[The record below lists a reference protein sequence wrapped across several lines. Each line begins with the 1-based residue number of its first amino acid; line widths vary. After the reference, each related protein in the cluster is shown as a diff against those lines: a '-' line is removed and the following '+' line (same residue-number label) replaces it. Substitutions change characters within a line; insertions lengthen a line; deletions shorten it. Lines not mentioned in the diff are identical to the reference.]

1 MAAAGKLAWKDLGK
15 ELILNDDT
23 ALGVIAVNANGNVI
37 TCCES
42 LFKVWLEIQPE
53 ASWRQLIGALKEIK
67 QGTLATQIEEML
79 EPSTYNCCIT
89 ERYDSYTC
97 TIRAYVYNYSY

>member
-1 MAAAGKLAWKDLGK
+1 MAGKLAWKDLGK
-15 ELILNDDT
+15 ELIPNDDT
-23 ALGVIAVNANGNVI
+23 ALGVIAVNANGDVI

-42 LFKVWLEIQPE
+42 LFKVWLERQPE

-79 EPSTYNCCIT
+79 EPSTTAASQKGMIA
-89 ERYDSYTC
+89 
-97 TIRAYVYNYSY
+97 IHVPYVLMYIIIAINM